1 MSEWVLNQSWGLPVL
16 VAFLVIVFVFE
27 ARKAAKAFK
36 EKKRFELGWVIVV
49 CVGRFSSCGDP
60 DYILNDPE

>member
-1 MSEWVLNQSWGLPVL
+1 MLNQSWGLPVL

-36 EKKRFELGWVIVV
+36 EKKRFELGWSLLFALVALAAAVILIT
-49 CVGRFSSCGDP
+49 
-60 DYILNDPE
+60 Y